1 MVEKVIRLNGD
12 LSSKSETTQNVNPNA
27 SKSITAHHHL
37 TVDVLQT
44 AVLSYIRRFTCMSLT
59 EVCSRVLVSSEVD
72 CVLLVD
78 WHW

>member
-1 MVEKVIRLNGD
+1 M
-12 LSSKSETTQNVNPNA
+12 NPNA

-37 TVDVLQT
+37 TVEALQT
-44 AVLSYIRRFTCMSLT
+44 AVLSYIGRFRCVSLT

-72 CVLLVD
+72 RVLLVD